1 MKTIGLHDD
10 YESQGIKRSDES
22 DNDSDGNPRRHRSS
36 SSDSDRSKDKDAGSD
51 ASGGSQRRKFKK
63 LNKRGNKK
71 VRTLQLTIPP
81 LIQLRFLAQCCW
93 SISWFQ

>member
-22 DNDSDGNPRRHRSS
+22 SVDSDGNPRRHRSS
-36 SSDSDRSKDKDAGSD
+36 GSSSDRSKDKDAGSD
-51 ASGGSQRRKFKK
+51 ASGGSQRRKLKK

-71 VRTLQLTIPP
+71 VRTAIAPSLTN
-81 LIQLRFLAQCCW
+81 
-93 SISWFQ
+93 